1 MGVALGWYILV
12 LFGGL
17 LQICI
22 NAFPVYRDRRH
33 CCVGVSRKMNKT
45 PLHKEYARDFGV
57 GKGQKM
63 GNRLRKVPETV
74 PALHSPHFSRLQKT
88 LSRRCVS
95 WRG

>member
-1 MGVALGWYILV
+1 M
-12 LFGGL
+12 
-17 LQICI
+17 
-22 NAFPVYRDRRH
+22 
-33 CCVGVSRKMNKT
+33 GVSRKMNKT
-45 PLHKEYARDFGV
+45 PLHKEYARDFSV

-74 PALHSPHFSRLQKT
+74 PALHSPHVSRLQKT